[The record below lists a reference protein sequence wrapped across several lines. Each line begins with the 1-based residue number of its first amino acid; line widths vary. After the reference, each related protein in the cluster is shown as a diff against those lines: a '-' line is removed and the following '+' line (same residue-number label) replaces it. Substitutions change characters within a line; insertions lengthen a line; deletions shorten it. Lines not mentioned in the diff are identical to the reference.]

1 MIDLNVTLEKIIKVV
16 KDASNLFL
24 DDFTIEEKGTITNI
38 VTTND
43 INVQHYLISHLKEVL
58 PEIAQF

>member
-1 MIDLNVTLEKIIKVV
+1 MSRKKQ
-16 KDASNLFL
+16 AA

-43 INVQHYLISHLKEVL
+43 INVQHYLMSHLKEVL
-58 PEIAQF
+58 PEAGFLCEEE